1 MNLGK
6 ETKKNLEQ
14 SIKNQG
20 KKLGFKSKNGFI
32 FSKIGENFV
41 TVTYVIVNFCKL
53 VYTIELKKF
62 SYDDIFWDILHMP
75 DNKKMPFSL
84 RANGAFSAPSII
96 LSQGEIALSSDV
108 EAIPESFLN
117 MVEEKISFFLSKHE
131 VNSYV
136 LSHKDIPCSSTLM
149 CLAFLDMDNPSAAV
163 KIAQKEIAAGNRL
176 GGFENEGKVFFEWI
190 LFKFFS

>member
-117 MVEEKISFFLSKHE
+117 MVEEKISFFSNKYE
-131 VNSYV
+131 VNSYI